1 MSSLW
6 WRPDAGAAVVA
17 GLYSWLCCLRWLV
30 VLRSAGTGSDIACRQ
45 CGLACRMGIERAL
58 CGRRFLPR
66 VRSLQKAAVSR
77 PSQASEQIGT
87 GSSEQQFRHP
97 KSACLL
103 PSNFIQNIN
112 EKERHSASV
121 LNQYTILA
129 AGHQRPAY
137 APGMTGQS
145 SPPLLLLER
154 SKLRLSRAFNTTMRQ
169 RSPLCVSGRQRLSP
183 SQSYARSPSAG
194 LLTAGR
200 QHSSQAAG

>member
-1 MSSLW
+1 MTSPAGSAASPAAWVSSERFAAGDSFLVSGACN
-6 WRPDAGAAVVA
+6 RPQ
-17 GLYSWLCCLRWLV
+17 
-30 VLRSAGTGSDIACRQ
+30 SADRHK
-45 CGLACRMGIERAL
+45 
-58 CGRRFLPR
+58 
-66 VRSLQKAAVSR
+66 LQSFR
-77 PSQASEQIGT
+77 EIGT

-121 LNQYTILA
+121 LNRYTILA

-154 SKLRLSRAFNTTMRQ
+154 SKLRLLCAFNTTMHQ
-169 RSPLCVSGRQRLSP
+169 RSPLCGSGRQRLSP
-183 SQSYARSPSAG
+183 SQSCARSPSAG

-200 QHSSQAAG
+200 QYSSQAAG